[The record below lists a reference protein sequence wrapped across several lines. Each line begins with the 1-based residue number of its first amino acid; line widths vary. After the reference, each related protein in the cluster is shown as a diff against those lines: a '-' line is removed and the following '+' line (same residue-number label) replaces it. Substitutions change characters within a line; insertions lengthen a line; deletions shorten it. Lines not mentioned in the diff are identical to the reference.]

1 LVFKGGSVDIILVS
15 SRFAKARTI
24 KLTAARLAM
33 AALLALSMLLV
44 AVIAA
49 QYAIVR
55 LQPGAMTTGLRDWL
69 ASVQAQ
75 KKEQQQSY
83 MRESLDAMARRL
95 GQMQAQVLRLD
106 ALGARLAKVAGMKPT
121 EFSFDEPP
129 AEGGPY
135 IPAPQQDISLD
146 GVNQQLSGLSQLMND
161 RNDKFVALETLLMQ
175 DQLSKRMFPSVAP
188 VKTGWMSSN
197 FGWRIDPF
205 TGKEAMHEGVDFV
218 VPVGTPVYASA
229 GGIVSYAAMNDSGY
243 GNMIEI
249 DHGNGIATRYAHAS
263 KLLVK
268 VGQMVRRGQEI
279 ALSGDTGRSTGPHLH
294 FEVRYKGIA
303 QNPERFLQKASA
315 G

>member
-1 LVFKGGSVDIILVS
+1 VDIILVS
-15 SRFAKARTI
+15 SRFTKARTI
-24 KLTAARLAM
+24 KLTAVRVMLAG
-33 AALLALSMLLV
+33 LLALGLLLV
-44 AVIAA
+44 TVIVA

-55 LQPGAMTTGLRDWL
+55 LQPGAMTNELRNWL
-69 ASVQAQ
+69 ASVQEQ
-75 KKEQQQSY
+75 KQEKEQHY
-83 MRESLDAMARRL
+83 MRESLDAMAKRL

-106 ALGARLAKVAGMKPT
+106 ALGSRLVKVAGVKSID
-121 EFSFDEPP
+121 FSFDEPP

-135 IPAPQQDISLD
+135 IPAPQQRDISLD
-146 GVNQQLSGLSQLMND
+146 GMNQQLDGLSHLVND
-161 RNDKFVALETLLMQ
+161 RNDKLVVLESLLMQ
-175 DQLSKRMFPSVAP
+175 AQLSKRMFPSVAP
-188 VKTGWMSSN
+188 VHTGWMSSN

-229 GGIVSYAAMNDSGY
+229 GGIVTYAALNHSGY
-243 GNMIEI
+243 GNMVEI

-294 FEVRYKGIA
+294 FEVRYKGVA
-303 QNPERFLQKASA
+303 QNPVRFLKKSSA

>member
-1 LVFKGGSVDIILVS
+1 MDIILVS

-24 KLTAARLAM
+24 KLSGLHL
-33 AALLALSMLLV
+33 LLAVLLSTGLLV
-44 AVIAA
+44 VMVVLA

-55 LQPGAMTTGLRDWL
+55 LQPGIMSNDLRVWL
-69 ASVQAQ
+69 ASVQEQ
-75 KKEQQQSY
+75 EKEKQQSY
-83 MRESLDAMARRL
+83 TRESLDTMAKRL

-106 ALGARLAKVAGMKPT
+106 ALGARLAKTAGMKPT

-129 AEGGPY
+129 PQGGPY
-135 IPAPQQDISLD
+135 IPAPQQQEISLD
-146 GVNQQLSGLSQLMND
+146 SMTQQLDSLSGVMKD
-161 RNDKFVALETLLMQ
+161 RNDKLMALETLLMQ
-175 DQLSKRMFPSVAP
+175 AQLNRHMFPSQAP
-188 VKTGWMSSN
+188 IRDGWYSSN

-205 TGKEAMHEGVDFV
+205 TGRRAMHEGVDYP

-229 GGIVSYAAMNDSGY
+229 AGIVSYAQMGYSGY
-243 GNMIEI
+243 GKMVEI
-249 DHGNGIATRYAHAS
+249 DHGNGIVTRYAHTS

-294 FEVRYKGIA
+294 FEVRYKGVA
-303 QNPERFLQKASA
+303 QNPVRFLRKAKA

>member
-1 LVFKGGSVDIILVS
+1 MDIILVS

-24 KLTAARLAM
+24 KLTPVRLMM
-33 AALLALSMLLV
+33 AALLALGLLL
-44 AVIAA
+44 ATVIAA

-55 LQPGAMTTGLRDWL
+55 LHPDAMTSDLRNWL

-75 KKEQQQSY
+75 KKAQQQSY
-83 MRESLDAMARRL
+83 MRESLDTMAKRV

-106 ALGARLAKVAGMKPT
+106 ALGARLAKIAGIKKT
-121 EFSFDEPP
+121 DISFDEPP

-135 IPAPQQDISLD
+135 IPAPQQRDVSLD
-146 GVNQQLSGLSQLMND
+146 NMNQQLSGLSQLMND
-161 RNDKFVALETLLMQ
+161 RNDKLLALESMLMQ
-175 DQLSKRMFPSVAP
+175 VQLNKRMFPSVAP
-188 VKTGWMSSN
+188 VHTGWMSSN

-229 GGIVSYAAMNDSGY
+229 GGIVTYAALNHSGY
-243 GNMIEI
+243 GNMVEI
-249 DHGNGIATRYAHAS
+249 DHGNGIITRYAHNS

-268 VGQMVRRGQEI
+268 VGQMVKRGQEI
-279 ALSGDTGRSTGPHLH
+279 SLSGDTGRSTGPHLH
-294 FEVRYKGIA
+294 FEVRYKGVP
-303 QNPERFLQKASA
+303 QNPVRFLKKAS

>member
-1 LVFKGGSVDIILVS
+1 MDIILVS

-24 KLTAARLAM
+24 KVTPLRVMLAATLALGL
-33 AALLALSMLLV
+33 LLAT
-44 AVIAA
+44 VIAA

-55 LQPGAMTTGLRDWL
+55 LQPDAMTSELRNWL
-69 ASVQAQ
+69 ASVQAE
-75 KKEQQQSY
+75 KKAKQQYY
-83 MRESLDAMARRL
+83 MRESLDTMAKRV

-106 ALGARLAKVAGMKPT
+106 ALGARLAKIAGIKKT
-121 EFSFDEPP
+121 DISFDEPP

-135 IPAPQQDISLD
+135 IPAPQQQDVSLD
-146 GVNQQLSGLSQLMND
+146 NMNQQLSGLSHLMND
-161 RNDKFVALETLLMQ
+161 RNDKLLALESMLMQ
-175 DQLSKRMFPSVAP
+175 VQLSKRMFPSVAP
-188 VKTGWMSSN
+188 VHTGWMSSN

-229 GGIVSYAAMNDSGY
+229 GGIVTYAALNRSGY
-243 GNMIEI
+243 GKLVEI
-249 DHGNGIATRYAHAS
+249 DHGNGIITRYAHNS

-279 ALSGDTGRSTGPHLH
+279 SLSGDTGRSTGPHLH
-294 FEVRYKGIA
+294 FEVRYKGVP
-303 QNPERFLQKASA
+303 QNPVRFLKKAS

>member
-1 LVFKGGSVDIILVS
+1 MDIILVS

-24 KLTAARLAM
+24 KLTPVRLMM
-33 AALLALSMLLV
+33 AALLALGILL
-44 AVIAA
+44 AIVIAA

-55 LQPGAMTTGLRDWL
+55 LQPNAMTSDLRNWL

-75 KKEQQQSY
+75 KKEQQQFY
-83 MRESLDAMARRL
+83 MRESLDTMAKRV

-106 ALGARLAKVAGMKPT
+106 ALGARLAKIAGIKKT
-121 EFSFDEPP
+121 DISFDELP

-135 IPAPQQDISLD
+135 IPAPQQRDVSLD
-146 GVNQQLSGLSQLMND
+146 SMNQQLSGLSQLMND
-161 RNDKFVALETLLMQ
+161 RNDKLLALESLLMQ
-175 DQLSKRMFPSVAP
+175 VQLNKRMFPSVAP
-188 VKTGWMSSN
+188 VHVGWMSSN

-229 GGIVSYAAMNDSGY
+229 GGIVTYAAINHSGY
-243 GNMIEI
+243 GRMVEI
-249 DHGNGIATRYAHAS
+249 DHGNGIITRYAHNS

-268 VGQMVRRGQEI
+268 VGQMVKRGQEI
-279 ALSGDTGRSTGPHLH
+279 SLSGDTGRSTGPHLH
-294 FEVRYKGIA
+294 FEVRYKGVP
-303 QNPERFLQKASA
+303 QNPVRFLKKASV